1 MDENT
6 SIFGT
11 DAFVEQMNNISGMI
25 QENNAAAAAA
35 AEDQRNWTERMW
47 DKQSEYN
54 AEQAAL
60 NRDWQEYMSN
70 TAHQREVA
78 DLKAAGLN
86 PILSASGGNGAA
98 VTSGATASSMAGS
111 GQKADTDHSGTTA
124 LVSMLNA
131 FLQSQTS
138 LLNQTVSARSNE
150 AIAEK
155 YTAMDQLLT
164 EMNNT
169 TSRYVSDNALRSAQ
183 TTAGAMEYSA
193 DQSLHSSQL
202 MSEANKYIA
211 DLNANTSL
219 TLEQKKE
226 YWEKW
231 MKEHYPG
238 NTTDAAWT
246 LLNGILGRDNPVDF
260 IANGIEGWKDTFK
273 YLFDTVSSAV
283 DKHNTNSAFSSTS
296 GKY

>member
-98 VTSGATASSMAGS
+98 VTSGATASSMVGS

-138 LLNQTVSARSNE
+138 LLNQTVAARTQE
-150 AIAEK
+150 AVADK
-155 YTAMDQLLT
+155 YTAMDQYLA
-164 EMNNT
+164 EINRD
-169 TSRYVSDNALRSAQ
+169 TSRYVSDNALRAAQ
-183 TTAGAMEYSA
+183 TSAAATEYAA
-193 DQSLHSSQL
+193 DASMHNSQV
-202 MSEANKYIA
+202 AA
-211 DLNANTSL
+211 
-219 TLEQKKE
+219 
-226 YWEKW
+226 
-231 MKEHYPG
+231 
-238 NTTDAAWT
+238 DAARYAAELNSSTT
-246 LLNGILGRDNPVDF
+246 LTKQEKEQAFDEYMKKTYPDSTYDVLNSVLQGLFGDSGSGAVGS
-260 IANGIEGWKDTFK
+260 AKDSVFD
-273 YLFDTVSSAV
+273 YLFGSGSPSRPGSFGSSS
-283 DKHNTNSAFSSTS
+283 KGFGGSR
-296 GKY
+296 

>member
-1 MDENT
+1 MNENT

-11 DAFVEQMNNISGMI
+11 DAFIEQMNNISGMI
-25 QENNAAAAAA
+25 QENNAAAEAAA
-35 AEDQRNWTERMW
+35 QDQRNWTERMW

-60 NRDWQEYMSN
+60 NREWQEYMSN

-86 PILSASGGNGAA
+86 PILSAMGGNGAA
-98 VTSGATASSMAGS
+98 VTSGATASSMSGS

-124 LVSMLNA
+124 LVSLLNS

-164 EMNNT
+164 EMNNA
-169 TSRYVSDNALRSAQ
+169 TSKYVSDNALRSAQ
-183 TTAGAMEYSA
+183 TSAAATEYAADASMHNSQLAADAARYAAELNSSTTLTKLEKEQAFDEYMKKTYPDSTYDVLNSVLQGLFGDSGAGAVGSA
-193 DQSLHSSQL
+193 KDSVFDFLFGSS
-202 MSEANKYIA
+202 SP
-211 DLNANTSL
+211 SR
-219 TLEQKKE
+219 
-226 YWEKW
+226 
-231 MKEHYPG
+231 PG
-238 NTTDAAWT
+238 
-246 LLNGILGRDNPVDF
+246 
-260 IANGIEGWKDTFK
+260 TFG
-273 YLFDTVSSAV
+273 SSA
-283 DKHNTNSAFSSTS
+283 KGFGGSR
-296 GKY
+296 

>member
-1 MDENT
+1 MNENT

-11 DAFVEQMNNISGMI
+11 DQFIEQMNNISGMI

-78 DLKAAGLN
+78 DLRAAGLN
-86 PILSASGGNGAA
+86 PILSASGGNGAS
-98 VTSGATASSMAGS
+98 VTSGATASSSVGS

-164 EMNNT
+164 EMNNA
-169 TSRYVSDNALRSAQ
+169 TSKYVSDNALRSAQ
-183 TTAGAMEYSA
+183 TSAAATEYAA
-193 DQSLHSSQL
+193 DASMHNSQ
-202 MSEANKYIA
+202 IA
-211 DLNANTSL
+211 A
-219 TLEQKKE
+219 
-226 YWEKW
+226 
-231 MKEHYPG
+231 
-238 NTTDAAWT
+238 DAARYAAE
-246 LLNGILGRDNPVDF
+246 LN
-260 IANGIEGWKDTFK
+260 
-273 YLFDTVSSAV
+273 
-283 DKHNTNSAFSSTS
+283 SSTTLTKQDKEQAFEEYMKKTYPDSTYDVLNSVLQGLFGDS
-296 GKY
+296 GSGVVGSAKESVLDFLFGSSSPSRSGSFGSAKGFGGSR